1 MTLKCVRSSLGG
13 SVCCVAVLQGGR
25 PTRVMLPQYLA
36 CTLRSRSNGVD
47 ATIMTS
53 HHHSKFLPQRAAEMH
68 KAAREQIRPMRY
80 GCQLVTGV
88 WRGYVCTWLSPN
100 ARGSY
105 GTPNTLIPY
114 CVFSCMNASCSWR
127 GAGGAPS
134 RLGLGAR
141 CAVCTAVQS
150 STVRNMYVLCT
161 TIQYLCA
168 YTVLYP
174 ERLWQH
180 FSQLRFSLK

>member
-1 MTLKCVRSSLGG
+1 MWL
-13 SVCCVAVLQGGR
+13 CCKEGGR
-25 PTRVMLPQYLA
+25 RESLLPQYLA

-88 WRGYVCTWLSPN
+88 WRGYVCTWLSPK

-105 GTPNTLIPY
+105 GTPNTLIL
-114 CVFSCMNASCSWR
+114 CVFMYECVMLMARRRRRALAPRARRAVRGVYSCTVEYCTKR
-127 GAGGAPS
+127 
-134 RLGLGAR
+134 
-141 CAVCTAVQS
+141 VCPVYTVQS
-150 STVRNMYVLCT
+150 
-161 TIQYLCA
+161 LCA
-168 YTVLYP
+168 YILNACA
-174 ERLWQH
+174 LWQH
-180 FSQLRFSLK
+180 LTLSGHDTR